1 LSQVD
6 TLKRSNTE
14 ATYVISGLKTD
25 LAQLE
30 KDKKTLA
37 SEIEAKAEDLE
48 ILQLEMDKIKDEKED
63 LLEEM
68 KKAAE
73 MNAN

>member
-1 LSQVD
+1 MSQVD

-14 ATYVISGLKTD
+14 ATNVISGLKTD

>member
-1 LSQVD
+1 MSQVD

>member
-1 LSQVD
+1 MSQVD

-30 KDKKTLA
+30 KVKKTLA

>member
-1 LSQVD
+1 MSQVD

-14 ATYVISGLKTD
+14 ATNVISGLKTD

-37 SEIEAKAEDLE
+37 CEIEAKAEDLE

>member
-14 ATYVISGLKTD
+14 ATNVISGLKTD